1 MSGQQL
7 INEFLKFSETEKR
20 AILVALE
27 NTLTEQP
34 AVKKRS
40 LLELSGLGKEV
51 WQGINVD
58 EYIRNERD
66 WDRN

>member
-34 AVKKRS
+34 PVKKRS

-51 WQGINVD
+51 WKGINVD
-58 EYIRNERD
+58 EYIRNERN